1 MGNLGQHIEAVRRFG
16 RFYTRRIG
24 VLEEGLLHSP
34 FSLTEARVIYEL
46 AHREPVSA
54 AVLGD
59 DLGLDAGYLSRV
71 VATLERRGIVSKAIS
86 PDDGRVR
93 LLALTQA
100 GRQEFA
106 TLNEA
111 SRAQVESMLTAL
123 EPAERAS
130 LIDSMARI
138 REILGEDEPAE
149 VPYLL
154 RPPVPGDLG
163 WVIQT
168 HGRMYHREYGW
179 NEQFEGLVSKVVS
192 EFVKHFDPE
201 RERCWIAEKDG
212 DSVGSVFLVRKSERV
227 AQLRLLLVTPQAR
240 GLGIG
245 GRLVRECTQFARDAG
260 YEAITLW
267 TNSVLHAA
275 CRLYE
280 REGYRL
286 VEEEP
291 HHSFGADLVG
301 QIWELTL

>member
-1 MGNLGQHIEAVRRFG
+1 
-16 RFYTRRIG
+16 
-24 VLEEGLLHSP
+24 
-34 FSLTEARVIYEL
+34 
-46 AHREPVSA
+46 
-54 AVLGD
+54 
-59 DLGLDAGYLSRV
+59 
-71 VATLERRGIVSKAIS
+71 
-86 PDDGRVR
+86 
-93 LLALTQA
+93 
-100 GRQEFA
+100 
-106 TLNEA
+106 
-111 SRAQVESMLTAL
+111 
-123 EPAERAS
+123 
-130 LIDSMARI
+130 
-138 REILGEDEPAE
+138 
-149 VPYLL
+149 
-154 RPPVPGDLG
+154 
-163 WVIQT
+163 
-168 HGRMYHREYGW
+168 MYHREYGW